1 MAINVNQLKNSAHP
15 RLSQL
20 SVNSKTY
27 ELWDDT
33 ARLAIQELQDNFD
46 GLVGD
51 LDNLNSYADTG
62 FQSMMHK
69 VGTIYNEL
77 TKIGQDNNGLADSV
91 LDSLFN
97 KFNGDSAN
105 SAIALTTNGGSSTN
119 PVYFS
124 GGKPVAV
131 KFTTASGGPT
141 ANATLTHG
149 GTFTV
154 PQVSQAAGGQ
164 VTVTNRTMTMPAATT
179 WSTLSGKPSTFAPS
193 IGTTAT
199 TAAAG
204 NHTHTTTI
212 ATSTGT
218 NALTLAFGTKYAL
231 NAGGTSFIFTMPA
244 APKYTAASGGPTAD
258 ATLSSQSTFVIPQ
271 VAQATNGQI
280 TVTNRT
286 MTMPHGVSLAKDAT
300 TTGGGTQLE
309 YNTYYK
315 LTGGGSTVVFKTPVA
330 PAMPTVNNGTL
341 TIAGQSGSKAFTANS
356 SSNVTATVSLYEK
369 TAPSSSNNYTLEI
382 GVKLA

>member
-20 SVNSKTY
+20 SVNSKIY

-51 LDNLNSYADTG
+51 LDNLNSYADSG
-62 FQSMMHK
+62 FQNMMQK
-69 VGTIYNEL
+69 VGHIYNEL
-77 TKIGQDNNGLADSV
+77 TKVGQENNGLADSV
-91 LDSLFN
+91 LDALFN

-105 SAIALTTNGGSSTN
+105 SAVKLTTSAGSATN
-119 PVYFS
+119 PVYFN

-131 KFTTASGGPT
+131 KFTTDSGGPT
-141 ANATLTHG
+141 ANATLTPG
-149 GTFTV
+149 GKFTV

-164 VTVTNRTMTMPAATT
+164 VTITDRIMTMPAATT
-179 WSTLSGKPSTFAPS
+179 WATLSGKPSTFAPI

-204 NHTHTTTI
+204 NHTH
-212 ATSTGT
+212 ATSIAASAGT
-218 NALTLAFGTKYAL
+218 SELTLAHGSKYAL

-244 APKYTAASGGPTAD
+244 APKYTAASGGPSAD
-258 ATLSSQSTFVIPQ
+258 ATLSSKSTFVIPQ
-271 VAQATNGQI
+271 VSQAANGQV

-286 MTMPHGVSLAKDAT
+286 MTMPSGVSLAVDAT
-300 TTGGGTQLE
+300 TTGGTQLE

-330 PAMPTVNNGTL
+330 PAMPIVNNGKL
-341 TIAGQSGSKAFTANS
+341 TISGQSGSKEFTANS

-369 TAPSSSNNYTLEI
+369 TAPSASNNYTLEI

>member
-1 MAINVNQLKNSAHP
+1 MAINVNQLKNSAYP

-51 LDNLNSYADTG
+51 LDNLNSYADSG
-62 FQSMMHK
+62 FQNMMQK
-69 VGTIYNEL
+69 VGHIYNEL
-77 TKIGQDNNGLADSV
+77 TKVGEENNGLADSV
-91 LDSLFN
+91 LDALFN

-105 SAIALTTNGGSSTN
+105 SAIALTSNAGSSTN

-131 KFTTASGGPT
+131 KYSAVSGGPT
-141 ANATLTHG
+141 ANATPTHG

-164 VTVTNRTMTMPAATT
+164 VTVTNRTITLPNATT
-179 WSTLSGKPSTFAPS
+179 WSTITGKPSTFAPT

-204 NHTHTTTI
+204 NHTHTTAL
-212 ATSTGT
+212 ATDTGT
-218 NALTLAFGTKYAL
+218 SSITLASAGKYKL
-231 NAGGTSFIFTMPA
+231 TAGGTSVIFTMP
-244 APKYTAASGGPTAD
+244 T
-258 ATLSSQSTFVIPQ
+258 I
-271 VAQATNGQI
+271 
-280 TVTNRT
+280 
-286 MTMPHGVSLAKDAT
+286 
-300 TTGGGTQLE
+300 
-309 YNTYYK
+309 
-315 LTGGGSTVVFKTPVA
+315 
-330 PAMPTVNNGTL
+330 PTVNNATL
-341 TIAGQSGSKAFTANS
+341 TISGQSGSKSFTANA
-356 SSNVTATVSLYEK
+356 SSNVSATVSLYEK
-369 TAPSSSNNYTLEI
+369 TAPSASNNYTLEI